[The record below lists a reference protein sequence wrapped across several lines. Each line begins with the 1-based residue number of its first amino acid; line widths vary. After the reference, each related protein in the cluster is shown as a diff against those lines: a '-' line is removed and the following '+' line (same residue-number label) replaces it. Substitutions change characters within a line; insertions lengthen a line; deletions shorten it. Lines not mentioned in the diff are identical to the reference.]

1 MAFPEPFPLLSGD
14 ITTNGVV
21 DHSATAIGKL
31 AEFIRQQPNFLSL
44 LAAPIAQVQDLE
56 TAFQELKTLRSLPNA
71 SGGQLDVLGAILT
84 QPRNGQTDDL
94 YRRYLA
100 ARILL
105 NRSSGTIEQILEIFG
120 LITYAASMQ
129 LKEFQPAAIELH
141 LYGVAITPAQAA
153 LYLQILNQARAAA
166 VGARLHWTEWSPVD
180 TFTLDGTPA
189 QSLDAGHLSGI
200 A

>member
-1 MAFPEPFPLLSGD
+1 MAFPEPFPLLAGD
-14 ITTNGVV
+14 ITTDGVV

-31 AEFIRQQPNFLSL
+31 AEFIKTQPGFLNL

-56 TAFQELKTLRSLPNA
+56 TAFQDLSALRSLAGA
-71 SGGQLDVLGAILT
+71 SGGQLDVIGSILT

-105 NRSSGTIEQILEIFG
+105 NRSSGTVEQILEIFG
-120 LITYAASMQ
+120 VITSASSMQ
-129 LKEFQPAAIELH
+129 LKEFAPAAFELH
-141 LYGVAITPAQAA
+141 LYGAAITSAQAS
-153 LYLQILNQARAAA
+153 LYLTILNQARVAG
-166 VGARLHWTEWSPVD
+166 VGAQLHWTEWAPAD